1 MRVSRFMGALVLAAL
16 AGSAGGQHALAQYYR
31 HEAPPPPPTI
41 GPVGGGDELV
51 RLSELRDACRS
62 GERNAC
68 VRFGIIIGEHRE
80 RVADWRRDH
89 PELFFYEE
97 EERRH

>member
-1 MRVSRFMGALVLAAL
+1 MRVTRLMGAFVLMAL
-16 AGSAGGQHALAQYYR
+16 AGSTGTQNALAQYYR
-31 HEAPPPPPTI
+31 HEAPPPPPTV
-41 GPVGGGDELV
+41 GPVGGGDDLV
-51 RLSELRDACRS
+51 HLFELRDACRA

-97 EERRH
+97 GERGR

>member
-1 MRVSRFMGALVLAAL
+1 MRVTRLMAALVLAVL
-16 AGSAGGQHALAQYYR
+16 AGSAASQNVLAQYYR
-31 HEAPPPPPTI
+31 HEAPPPPPTM
-41 GPVGGGDELV
+41 GPAGGGDDLV
-51 RLSELRDACRS
+51 RLFELRDACRA

-97 EERRH
+97 RERER

>member
-1 MRVSRFMGALVLAAL
+1 MRVPHLVGALVLAAL
-16 AGSAGGQHALAQYYR
+16 AGSAVSQHAMAQYR
-31 HEAPPPPPTI
+31 HEVPPPPPTV
-41 GPVGGGDELV
+41 GPVGGGDDLV
-51 RLSELRDACRS
+51 RLFELRDACRG

-89 PELFFYEE
+89 PELFFYEK
-97 EERRH
+97 EERRR